1 MGGYQ
6 ADFAGRA
13 RFVEAE
19 QYLICYKNLY
29 DVECIYQIIR
39 WVTDLKLFKFSFL
52 ISHVCNIL
60 LIPQFDMLNH

>member
-13 RFVEAE
+13 RFVEAG

-29 DVECIYQIIR
+29 DVECIYQTIR
-39 WVTDLKLFKFSFL
+39 NITKKFQI